1 MLTSNLEVLT
11 MTMILDATSHACN
24 TQANLSTDERRA
36 VRFLVAAHYT
46 IDRIAHEIRRTPEAV
61 EAYCKSVFINAK

>member
-1 MLTSNLEVLT
+1 MLT
-11 MTMILDATSHACN
+11 MTMIIDATSHACN
-24 TQANLSTDERRA
+24 TQAGLSTDERRA

-61 EAYCKSVFINAK
+61 EAYCKSVFINPK